1 MLLVKDYVWGLTV
14 DRYTDKGR
22 DHLLQLLKLYPDK
35 CFLDLDLP
43 LMMATPETL
52 SSLFEA
58 IKIGDH
64 AALETLL
71 IARPSWVGRTLT
83 GCTLLEAAVH
93 CHAGSLEIIEI
104 LLKSG
109 ANVNQLSV
117 CFDVMDGS
125 ETPLIAAA
133 RKVCRKELVVRLVEA
148 GARVNAI
155 DGVAQLSALSYTCIV
170 PPNDKQAV
178 EALGIARVLL
188 ENGAEVNGAP
198 GERTPPLHLAVG
210 RADNLAMV
218 KLLISQGADVNALD
232 ADYRVPLH
240 GVKDFNI
247 AEVLVTNGACLMPET
262 RHWLHPLEE
271 ILASCDNTLAPHRMR
286 IVKLMISHGASLNVK
301 VIPEVCWF
309 PYIENIELFVSSGAL
324 QLHPP
329 WRCRGV
335 AGPATER
342 SEERSSHFR
351 RRISN
356 EFTRQVRR
364 FPNPFWDIDKLLPGL
379 SKDKC
384 EYLLEEKSNPTN
396 LRRLCINEV
405 RHWLCLKSEGRSIM
419 DFIYTLPGPRN
430 LQDMV
435 ALKDV
440 CADVDADQ

>member
-218 KLLISQGADVNALD
+218 KLLISQGADVNQMDYMEQVALHKVISPD
-232 ADYRVPLH
+232 VATYL
-240 GVKDFNI
+240 I
-247 AEVLVTNGACLMPET
+247 QNGAILLPQS
-262 RHWLHPLEE
+262 RYWLHPVEAIIASKDKRLFYVRLE
-271 ILASCDNTLAPHRMR
+271 LVR
-286 IVKLMISHGASLNVK
+286 LMIQHGVQLNVK
-301 VIPEVCWF
+301 MIPEPCRWF
-309 PYIENIELFVSSGAL
+309 YQYYPHWLIKYGAM
-324 QLHPP
+324 QLHGP
-329 WRCRGV
+329 WYPRGEV
-335 AGPATER
+335 ESATER
-342 SEERSSHFR
+342 GWYKIAQYARDFVPGMADDKDS
-351 RRISN
+351 ICK
-356 EFTRQVRR
+356 R
-364 FPNPFWDIDKLLPGL
+364 FFWDFRD
-379 SKDKC
+379 
-384 EYLLEEKSNPTN
+384 
-396 LRRLCINEV
+396 INERFIADDTKAWIEDLHQQPPRLQDMCTASI
-405 RHWLCLKSEGRSIM
+405 RHVLLKNSAGRSIVPAIDSM
-419 DFIYTLPGPRN
+419 ALPYKLRHLVVRAPP
-430 LQDMV
+430 
-435 ALKDV
+435 K
-440 CADVDADQ
+440 